1 MRAVFKHIVVLS
13 AADIHGKAHLFAADV
28 AAHAQHPLAV
38 FRLVA
43 EQQLFPLAAA
53 LHRHQKLGLVL
64 FLLVFHGGALCE
76 PAVFVHGVHVFRL
89 FFALVPV
96 LLALF
101 LLRGADEGIFA
112 RIGGEF
118 HLHLFLALAFLLLAL
133 RFVPP
138 LHGVGGALHDQLA
151 DDGIFLFPLIAVRFA
166 AEEDLVVIQRV
177 GNGVAQKVGIRYLHA
192 VGIAAASRHGRLFDG
207 APAEQVFHQRHIAA
221 DGLHL
226 FVARPAFVCLRVP
239 CIGLRG
245 EEGIGGKRP
254 RVAGRAF
261 RIRFFC
267 LRARALALA
276 ARAAVRACLCA
287 AARVGSQKRAYR
299 SRPVGVKGVGVG
311 DGGEFVV

>member
-1 MRAVFKHIVVLS
+1 MRAVFKHIVVLP

-43 EQQLFPLAAA
+43 EQQPFPLAAA
-53 LHRHQKLGLVL
+53 LHRHQKLCFAF
-64 FLLVFHGGALCE
+64 FLLVFHGGALYE
-76 PAVFVHGVHVFRL
+76 PAVFIHGVHVFRL
-89 FFALVPV
+89 FFALAVFP
-96 LLALF
+96 LALF

-133 RFVPP
+133 RLVPP
-138 LHGVGGALHDQLA
+138 LHGVGDALHDQLA
-151 DDGIFLFPLIAVRFA
+151 DDGIFLFRLVAVRFA
-166 AEEDLVVIQRV
+166 AEEDLVVIQRI

-239 CIGLRG
+239 CIGLRALRRG
-245 EEGIGGKRP
+245 EGSR
-254 RVAGRAF
+254 RHR
-261 RIRFFC
+261 
-267 LRARALALA
+267 LRAAAPA

-287 AARVGSQKRAYR
+287 AARAGS
-299 SRPVGVKGVGVG
+299 
-311 DGGEFVV
+311 